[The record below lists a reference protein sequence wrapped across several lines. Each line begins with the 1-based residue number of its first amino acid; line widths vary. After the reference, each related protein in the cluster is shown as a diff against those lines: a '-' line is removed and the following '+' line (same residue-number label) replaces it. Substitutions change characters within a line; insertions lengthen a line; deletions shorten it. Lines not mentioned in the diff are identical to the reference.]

1 VWYYF
6 ESGRSSGQRKST
18 GIFAW
23 VKPESQVEE
32 KHNKE
37 ALAILETKYSHMVL
51 DQQSINS
58 SYVPHHK
65 LKTNFL
71 DYYSD
76 YKANR
81 KVGNRHLE
89 TSLTAFKNFVKKD
102 FISPVD
108 ITENLCEGFRED
120 LLKKY
125 SGELITKLKMLLFFL
140 CIQDSGG
147 LTLSR

>member
-1 VWYYF
+1 
-6 ESGRSSGQRKST
+6 
-18 GIFAW
+18 
-23 VKPESQVEE
+23 
-32 KHNKE
+32 
-37 ALAILETKYSHMVL
+37 MVL

-58 SYVPHHK
+58 SYVPLYK
-65 LKTNFL
+65 LKANFL

-76 YKANR
+76 YIKANH
-81 KVGNRHLE
+81 KAGKRHLE

-125 SGELITKLKMLLFFL
+125 NGELITK
-140 CIQDSGG
+140 
-147 LTLSR
+147 